1 MRLSF
6 WLCVAALACALTSPA
21 SSQQAAD
28 RVALV
33 IGNSNYPD
41 ASTPLTSTSRD
52 ARAVAAELRRLGFG
66 VDLKENVTRQE
77 MQAAIDAFMGKIG
90 SGHRRAVLLQRLRHS
105 GRAIMLRK
113 AACAGGWDRRR
124 SVRMAL
130 FRMPEACYM
139 PGPGAGVAQR

>member
-1 MRLSF
+1 MRFSF

-21 SSQQAAD
+21 SPQQAVD

-52 ARAVAAELRRLGFG
+52 VRTVAAELRRLGFG

-90 SGHRRAVLLQRLRHS
+90 SGTA
-105 GRAIMLRK
+105 
-113 AACAGGWDRRR
+113 
-124 SVRMAL
+124 AL
-130 FRMPEACYM
+130 FYFSGYGIQVARSCSEKPRARVAGTGVVLSAWPFSACLKLATC
-139 PGPGAGVAQR
+139 PGLEPA